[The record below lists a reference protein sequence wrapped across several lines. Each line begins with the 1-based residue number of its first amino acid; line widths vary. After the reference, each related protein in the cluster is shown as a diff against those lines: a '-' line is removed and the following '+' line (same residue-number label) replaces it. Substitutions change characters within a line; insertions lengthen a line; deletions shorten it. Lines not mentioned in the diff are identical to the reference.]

1 MDTDQT
7 AGRQHTGD
15 PAAEGPGPPPATPLV
30 GLVLVAHDP
39 GDWFEDV
46 LAAIGAQD
54 HSDLDVLVV
63 DAGRRKGLAERVA
76 AVLPWA
82 EVTPAPGDP
91 GFGAAANVAM
101 GRTHGG
107 AFHLFLHDDL
117 VLDGT
122 AVRRMVECAL
132 GSNAGIVGPKVL
144 DGSDPRHL
152 EDMGSWVDRYGA
164 AVPRFEPG
172 ELDQGQYDADREVF
186 ATSESALLVRSDLF
200 EAIGGFDPEI
210 RFLDGSLDLCWR
222 ARLAGASVLT
232 APTAVGRSVGG
243 RRTRRRRTD
252 PQRLRPRHKLRMT
265 LVNQDPVHRG
275 TAVAELML
283 ATLLGVAYGLLVGRF
298 RHIRGLVAAWPW
310 NLRRMASARSRRATV
325 DHHFGGDQA
334 RLYVRHDVPHRSFH
348 RAVTGGASVGTGS
361 EAPGRLRLHQF
372 WSALLGPG
380 GIALLVGGAVLGFGS
395 RHLLT
400 RGLPAIG
407 RFQAIPSEP
416 FDLALSWWTGW
427 RPTGGGIASPLN
439 EGFALIGLAGQVFPW
454 GGAVLLATA
463 VLATFPIGAVGVWR
477 LVRPIGGGRSRAVA
491 VLTYL
496 AVPLPYNSLAEGRL
510 APLAAYAAL
519 PWVAHRLA
527 VAQGVVP
534 YGRKGGD
541 PGPGTRLGG
550 LWGEALV
557 TGLVLAVAIGMEP
570 TVVVLAGVVATG
582 LVVGSILAG
591 SLAGISRL
599 LLVATGATV
608 VSALLHAHQLDR
620 LPGGDHVAAFVEPGT
635 WAPADLGIPTILRFD
650 TGPFGGG
657 HLGWALLVIP
667 VLALLTAS
675 GWRLALVVRALI
687 VAAGGFGLAWVLD
700 QGWWSG
706 SMPAAE
712 LVLVPA
718 ALGLAWAA
726 AVGAASIGAGIYG
739 RAFGW
744 RHFLPPVA
752 ALALLVGVAP
762 VVAASLDGRWGLPP
776 RGLDAALPIFG
787 DEGGVAYDGSRGG
800 VGRVLWLGEPS
811 ILPAAGIALDDGLAM
826 ALTDGAPDLS
836 DQVPFRASD
845 GSGIREVRTAMLEL
859 LEGRTSRLGVEV
871 ADWGI
876 QHLVVVERSAA
887 APYTAVEPPPPEE
900 LMAALTRQLDL
911 ERVEGLNR
919 SVTVFR
925 NTVAEPVHA
934 VVRDRTGSAVPV
946 AVERPAWDRFEVV
959 PPVDGTFRAMVGPSG
974 WWSLEPIEGAGSVE
988 VVEGPFPSA
997 RIAAGTRAAIVMD
1010 AEVGSRGV
1018 RTRQSAIVVV
1028 VLLATSWAHVGRGR
1042 RRVDA

>member
-7 AGRQHTGD
+7 AGRQGNGD
-15 PAAEGPGPPPATPLV
+15 PSAEGPGTTSSTTLV
-30 GLVLVAHDP
+30 RLVLVAHDP
-39 GDWFEDV
+39 GDWFEEV
-46 LAAIGAQD
+46 LTAIGAQD
-54 HSDLDVLVV
+54 HSGLDVLVV
-63 DAGRRKGLAERVA
+63 DAGRRKGLPERVT

-82 EVTPAPGDP
+82 EVATAPGDP
-91 GFGAAANVAM
+91 GFGEAANVALE
-101 GRTHGG
+101 RLDG
-107 AFHLFLHDDL
+107 AAYHLFLHDDL

-132 GSNAGIVGPKVL
+132 ESNAGVVGPKVL

-200 EAIGGFDPEI
+200 GAIGGFDPEI

-252 PQRLRPRHKLRMT
+252 PQRLRPRHKLRTT

-275 TAVAELML
+275 AAVAELLL
-283 ATLLGVAYGLLVGRF
+283 ATLLGIAYGLLVGRF
-298 RHIRGLVAAWPW
+298 RHVRGLIAAWPW
-310 NLRRMASARSRRATV
+310 NLRRLGSARARRSTV

-361 EAPGRLRLHQF
+361 EAPSRLRLHQL

-407 RFQAIPSEP
+407 RFQAVPSEP
-416 FDLALSWWTGW
+416 FDLARSWWTGW
-427 RPTGGGIASPLN
+427 RPTGGGIASPPN
-439 EGFALIGLAGQVFPW
+439 EGMAFLGFVGQVFPW
-454 GGAVLLATA
+454 SGTVLLAAA
-463 VLATFPIGAVGVWR
+463 VLAAFPVGAVGVWR

-541 PGPGTRLGG
+541 PGPGERLGG
-550 LWGEALV
+550 LWGEVLV
-557 TGLVLAVAIGMEP
+557 AGLVLAVAIGLEP
-570 TVVVLAGVVATG
+570 TVVVLAGVVVAG
-582 LVVGSILAG
+582 LVVGSLLAG
-591 SLAGISRL
+591 SLAGVPRL
-599 LLVATGATV
+599 LLVAAGSAV
-608 VSALLHAHQLDR
+608 VAALLHVPGLDR
-620 LPGGDHVAAFVEPGT
+620 LPGGDLVAAFVEPGT
-635 WAPADLGIPTILRFD
+635 WAPADLGIAAILRLD
-650 TGPFGGG
+650 TGSFSAGR
-657 HLGWALLVIP
+657 LGWALLVIP

-675 GWRLALVVRALI
+675 GWRLALVVRAWLI
-687 VAAGGFGLAWVLD
+687 AAGGFGLAWVLD
-700 QGWWSG
+700 QGLWSG
-706 SMPAAE
+706 PMPAAE

-726 AVGAASIGAGIYG
+726 AVGAASIGVGVYS

-752 ALALLVGVAP
+752 ALALLAVVAP
-762 VVAASLDGRWGLPP
+762 VVESSLDGRWGLPP
-776 RGLDAALPIFG
+776 RGLDASLPIFG
-787 DEGGVAYDGSRGG
+787 DEGGTAYDESRGG
-800 VGRVLWLGEPS
+800 IGRVLWLGEPS
-811 ILPAAGIALDDGLAM
+811 ILPAAGVALDDGLAM
-826 ALTDGAPDLS
+826 ALTDGVPGLL
-836 DQVPFRASD
+836 DQVPFRPID
-845 GSGIREVRTAMLEL
+845 GPGIQQVRTAILEV
-859 LEGRTSRLGVEV
+859 LEGRTSRLGMEV
-871 ADWGI
+871 SAWGV

-887 APYTAVEPPPPEE
+887 APYAAVEPPPPDE
-900 LMAALTRQLDL
+900 LLAVLTRQLDL

-946 AVERPAWDRFEVV
+946 AVDRTAWDRVEVV
-959 PPVDGTFRAMVGPSG
+959 PPVDGSYRAMVGPSG
-974 WWSLEPIEGAGSVE
+974 WWRLDPMVGSGPVDEE
-988 VVEGPFPSA
+988 VGPFPTA
-997 RIAAGTRAAIVMD
+997 RIVAGTRVAVVLESDMT
-1010 AEVGSRGV
+1010 SRGV
-1018 RTRQSAIVVV
+1018 RTRQLALVFL
-1028 VLLATSWAHVGRGR
+1028 VLLATSWAHVGRRR